1 MDDDDFQQPAYPP
14 SVLFGGAALLAV
26 LGGIVASVLM
36 VSAASVDI
44 DRSHPTSR
52 SQPAAHPASPA
63 PVRPSPPAEPGA
75 QTSLDVFVSRL
86 APQLPGL
93 DELLQ
98 TPEQGCVVELV

>member
-36 VSAASVDI
+36 VSAASVDVH
-44 DRSHPTSR
+44 RVPPAPR

-63 PVRPSPPAEPGA
+63 PVRPAPPAESGA
-75 QTSLDVFVSRL
+75 QNSLELLVDRL
-86 APQLPGL
+86 VPQLPGL
-93 DELLQ
+93 DQLLQ
-98 TPEQGCVVELV
+98 TP

>member
-1 MDDDDFQQPAYPP
+1 MDDDDYQQPAYPP

-44 DRSHPTSR
+44 HRSHPTPGG
-52 SQPAAHPASPA
+52 QPAAYPASPA
-63 PVRPSPPAEPGA
+63 PVRPSAPAEPAG
-75 QTSLDVFVSRL
+75 QNSLDAFVSRL

-93 DELLQ
+93 DQLLQ
-98 TPEQGCVVELV
+98 SP